1 MATFTKE
8 NLMYFLD
15 NHARY
20 KALFLLLLRADEP
33 KTSEY
38 LAEELHVTSRTI
50 KNDLKNMKQTLQDT
64 GISLC
69 SKRGTGY
76 YLAFE
81 EEALLSEIK
90 ALFQLYQPSKLN
102 TDKDLRVSYLAKR
115 LLTSKVPLKIE
126 DLLAEL
132 YLSSQEAL
140 TAELKEVENLL
151 SKYQLKLM
159 RKAHHGIWVEGE
171 AFGRM
176 LCMVRIYKY
185 FHDGSQTPFAVADF
199 DQQFQ
204 CDEESYQ
211 KMREITFST
220 LATSKIVFSDLY
232 VERFVLFL
240 IFFRNQVLQQ
250 TLPTLTFPTI
260 DFAFEQTQEYAF
272 VYELTH
278 KLRTQLTGF
287 DFPNDV
293 LQFFT
298 YLSVMSTDL
307 YRFSDCT
314 EERYGTL
321 VGLAEETRNWI
332 LSLFSADLNSNFFD
346 DFTTMKDLLKIMIP
360 ISLKVKLSISDDID
374 LGIHDYEK
382 GMMKR
387 PVIYYFIQKLT
398 VSFAE
403 HYHYTFSIREQYLIF
418 GVILGTIN
426 RIKLEQKK
434 LKLAIIA
441 LDGRLSTQQLKF
453 NLQAYFS
460 EYIEK
465 IETKVLYELEVMEN
479 PDYDYY
485 LCIEY
490 GKNLNIHYQ
499 PIYFADETLSESE
512 HVSSLKNIFLTAY
525 DYDER
530 LPKLDVIEIEE
541 GFAFKEFPIQ
551 QYLNQASNNYHHL
564 RVGEKNEVSVYFSL
578 NHESEKIS
586 IYHYSREE
594 YLSAQSEKYVIV
606 ADLNI
611 NGDFKKMKMFLTL
624 IDKIAEDANKLIF
637 QQTDKKNSYA
647 RFFI

>member
-1 MATFTKE
+1 
-8 NLMYFLD
+8 MYFLD

-50 KNDLKNMKQTLQDT
+50 KNDLKNMKLPLQNI

-81 EEALLSEIK
+81 DTALLSEIK
-90 ALFQLYQPSKLN
+90 ALFQLYQPSKLD

-115 LLTSKVPLKIE
+115 LLTSATPLKVE

-140 TAELKEVENLL
+140 TIELKEVENLFN
-151 SKYQLKLM
+151 KYQLKLI
-159 RKAHHGIWVEGE
+159 RKSHHGIWVEGE
-171 AFGRM
+171 AFGRIM
-176 LCMVRIYKY
+176 CMVRIYKY

-199 DQQFQ
+199 DRQFQ
-204 CDEESYQ
+204 CDTQSYQ
-211 KMREITFST
+211 KIRVITLST
-220 LATSKIVFSDLY
+220 LASSDIVFSDLY

-240 IFFRNQVLQQ
+240 LYFRNQVLQQ
-250 TLPTLTFPTI
+250 TLPTLTFPII
-260 DFAFEQTQEYAF
+260 DFTFNQTQEYAF
-272 VYELTH
+272 AYELSH
-278 KLRTQLTGF
+278 KLRTQLDGF
-287 DFPNDV
+287 DFPNEV

-298 YLSVMSTDL
+298 YLSIMSTDL

-314 EERYGTL
+314 EARYGSL
-321 VGLAEETRNWI
+321 VELAEETRNNI
-332 LSLFSADLNSNFFD
+332 LTFFSDNLAINFFD

-360 ISLKVKLSISDDID
+360 ISLKVKLAISDDID
-374 LGIHDYEK
+374 LGIHDYEE

-387 PVIYYFIQKLT
+387 PIIHYFIQKLT
-398 VSFAE
+398 TAFAE
-403 HYHYTFSIREQYLIF
+403 SYHYTFSIREQYLIF
-418 GVILGTIN
+418 GVILGTVN

-453 NLQAYFS
+453 NLQAYFN

-490 GKNLNIHYQ
+490 GKNLNIHYA
-499 PIYFADETLSESE
+499 PLYFADETLSESE

-530 LPKLDVIEIEE
+530 LPSLSMIEIEE
-541 GFAFKEFPIQ
+541 AFAFKEFPIQ
-551 QYLNQASNNYHHL
+551 QYLRQARNNYHHL

-578 NHESEKIS
+578 NHTAEKVS
-586 IYHYSREE
+586 IYHYSRED

-606 ADLNI
+606 ADLNV

-624 IDKIAEDANKLIF
+624 IDKIAEDSKKLIF
-637 QQTDKKNSYA
+637 HQTDKKNSYA